1 MRSVCPAQNMW
12 SRTTRAFICSQINQ
26 RFSPN
31 RDAKAPFNQISRLP
45 AERVVLIK
53 KQGFPR
59 LLCQWQTVL
68 WTQTQKTPP
77 PQSCPPN
84 SLSCKDSVSGRT
96 AISEKVNSG
105 WPSRLGPSGTPE
117 EARGPRRVPLQKEGG
132 ELVRN
137 SVPSPAGCIL
147 DPAELLKHRGQPSR
161 FLAIQ
166 ESNPM
171 LPPRWWHQQNTPP
184 PLRVTTL
191 IKTSSGTYL

>member
-1 MRSVCPAQNMW
+1 MTN
-12 SRTTRAFICSQINQ
+12 
-26 RFSPN
+26 SPVN
-31 RDAKAPFNQISRLP
+31 TDT
-45 AERVVLIK
+45 ED
-53 KQGFPR
+53 
-59 LLCQWQTVL
+59 
-68 WTQTQKTPP
+68 TPP

-184 PLRVTTL
+184 PPPGWQPWLRHQVGL
-191 IKTSSGTYL
+191 IYKKSCFKRML

>member
-1 MRSVCPAQNMW
+1 MKENRINLFWPRAAVAQTWGRITSFYSFRQLIKSIFLLRSVCPAQNTW

-77 PQSCPPN
+77 PPIVPTQQFKLQRFCFWQDGHLWESKLGVTLQVRPVWDTRGGSGTSEGPASKGGRGESCP
-84 SLSCKDSVSGRT
+84 LT
-96 AISEKVNSG
+96 
-105 WPSRLGPSGTPE
+105 SRLHSWP
-117 EARGPRRVPLQKEGG
+117 RG
-132 ELVRN
+132 
-137 SVPSPAGCIL
+137 A
-147 DPAELLKHRGQPSR
+147 A
-161 FLAIQ
+161 
-166 ESNPM
+166 
-171 LPPRWWHQQNTPP
+171 
-184 PLRVTTL
+184 
-191 IKTSSGTYL
+191 